1 MAIAKTRKIRHVL
14 VNPAIDPAK
23 GDEHNDG
30 NPSLGVGYV
39 DVFDDP
45 DDDDLPQSFDRQ
57 VVFYKYDS
65 EGKATNLE
73 NEDPLVISISEAIWS

>member
-1 MAIAKTRKIRHVL
+1 MAIAKTRNLRHVI
-14 VNPAIDPAK
+14 VNPAVNGAA
-23 GDEHNDG
+23 GDDHNDG

-57 VVFYKYDS
+57 VVFYRYDS
-65 EGKATNLE
+65 EGNATNVE
-73 NEDPLVISISEAIWS
+73 NEDPLVVSIAAAIWS

>member
-1 MAIAKTRKIRHVL
+1 MAIAKTRNLRHVI
-14 VNPAIDPAK
+14 VNPAVNPLAD
-23 GDEHNDG
+23 DDHNDG

-57 VVFYKYDS
+57 VVFYRYDS
-65 EGKATNLE
+65 EGNATNVE
-73 NEDPLVISISEAIWS
+73 NEDPLVVSIAAAIWS

>member
-1 MAIAKTRKIRHVL
+1 MAIAKTRNLRHVI
-14 VNPAIDPAK
+14 VNPAVNALAD
-23 GDEHNDG
+23 DDHNDG

-57 VVFYKYDS
+57 VVFYRYDS
-65 EGKATNLE
+65 EGNATNVE
-73 NEDPLVISISEAIWS
+73 NEDPLVVSIAAAIWS

>member
-1 MAIAKTRKIRHVL
+1 MAITKTRNLRHVL
-14 VNPAIDPAK
+14 VSPAVNPAA

-45 DDDDLPQSFDRQ
+45 DDNDLPQSFDRQ
-57 VVFYKYDS
+57 VVFYRYDS
-65 EGKATNLE
+65 EGNDTNVE
-73 NEDPLVISISEAIWS
+73 NEDPLVVTIATAIWS

>member
-1 MAIAKTRKIRHVL
+1 MAIAKTRNLRHVL
-14 VNPAIDPAK
+14 VNPAVNPAA
-23 GDEHNDG
+23 GDDRNDG

-57 VVFYKYDS
+57 VVFYRYDS
-65 EGKATNLE
+65 EGNATNVE
-73 NEDPLVISISEAIWS
+73 NEDPLVVTIATAIWS

>member
-1 MAIAKTRKIRHVL
+1 MAIAKTRNLRHVV
-14 VNPAIDPAK
+14 VNPAVNPAE

-57 VVFYKYDS
+57 VVFYRYDS
-65 EGKATNLE
+65 EGNATNVE
-73 NEDPLVISISEAIWS
+73 NEDPLVVSIAAAIWS